1 MATTVPFTSGESTIQ
16 LNRLGEGERAELSGL
31 FIQGLRAH
39 YDAIAQSRNLT
50 NMEAAVLIRDGL
62 PAYVPRPMVYD
73 YIQTPQGC
81 ANATRI
87 ALRISGYQPADIP
100 AAINGATYDH
110 LTDVAYRVVFG
121 DPKPIAPPAGSGA
134 S

>member
-16 LNRLGEGERAELSGL
+16 LNRLGADERAELSGL

-50 NMEAAVLIRDGL
+50 NMESAVLIRDGL
-62 PAYVPRPMVYD
+62 PAFVPRPMVYD
-73 YIQTPQGC
+73 YVQTSQGC
-81 ANATRI
+81 VNAVRI
-87 ALRISGYQPADIP
+87 ALRISGFQPADIP
-100 AAINGATYDH
+100 AALNGATYDH

-121 DPKPIAPPAGSGA
+121 DPKPIAPPSGSGTT
-134 S
+134 

>member
-1 MATTVPFTSGESTIQ
+1 MATTVPLLSGDSTIQ
-16 LNRLGEGERAELSGL
+16 LIRLGADERAELSGL

-50 NMEAAVLIRDGL
+50 NMEAAILVRDGL
-62 PAYVPRPMVYD
+62 PAYVPRPMLFD
-73 YIQTPQGC
+73 YIQTPQGS
-81 ANATRI
+81 ASAVRI
-87 ALRISGYQPADIP
+87 ALRISAYQPADIP

-121 DPKPIAPPAGSGA
+121 DPKPISSTPG
-134 S
+134 